1 MLKLRKEKEG
11 AEMRLQLAETDPQPD
26 AKIVENGRL
35 IDNVQRLSKKIV
47 L

>member
-1 MLKLRKEKEG
+1 MLKLRKEKER
-11 AEMRLQLAETDPQPD
+11 AEMRLQLAETEPD